1 MVDLIYVFQGISG
14 RHIKFDARSES
25 YLLDPS
31 LKLNSTVRDTV
42 LCICE
47 LGWLYNRVAGY
58 LKSSFAVSTD
68 SNGVVVQAFGF
79 ALQRNFTTITA
90 CWPCWSKNYNVSP
103 FPHRMLPLALR

>member
-1 MVDLIYVFQGISG
+1 MFVYALTQGISG
-14 RHIKFDARSES
+14 KHIKFDTRSES

-47 LGWLYNRVAGY
+47 LGWLYNRVANY
-58 LKSSFAVSTD
+58 LRTTFAVSTD

-79 ALQRNFTTITA
+79 ALQVCFVFN
-90 CWPCWSKNYNVSP
+90 CMCS
-103 FPHRMLPLALR
+103 ALLLCVFF

>member
-1 MVDLIYVFQGISG
+1 
-14 RHIKFDARSES
+14 
-25 YLLDPS
+25 
-31 LKLNSTVRDTV
+31 VRDTV

-79 ALQRNFTTITA
+79 ALQVYICVTHLSGLCVLIIQTFKFRFYCTFSTSLLLT
-90 CWPCWSKNYNVSP
+90 PY
-103 FPHRMLPLALR
+103 LQ